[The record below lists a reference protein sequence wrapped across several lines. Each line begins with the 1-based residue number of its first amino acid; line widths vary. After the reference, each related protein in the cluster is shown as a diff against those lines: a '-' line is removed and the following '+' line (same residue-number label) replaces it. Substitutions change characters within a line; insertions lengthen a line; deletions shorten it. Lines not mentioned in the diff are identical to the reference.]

1 MAQRGHGLT
10 QVIRWISYLMALG
23 VTFAVGAAKP
33 YLSSGDYA
41 KYVQRLTCSVD
52 DPDQDDKIRL
62 KKVRYGTSGK
72 GRPLFAHIVEP
83 ANSLNAK
90 ARNVYI
96 LGAQHGD
103 ERNTKIVLDFF
114 VRELATLSNDF
125 RNRRRIIVIPNYNPD
140 GYRRYHRL
148 NASNIDLNRDFPSAD
163 GHEDAPRAPETAAFM
178 KLLEKYPAYS
188 MYNIHQPFRVVLYYP
203 EDESFARPFSLLSDY
218 PLGTGVGYPTPGS
231 LGTYMREK
239 KVPIITVE
247 LARHMK
253 AAVAPYIFEEIR
265 FALYYSAFG
274 CIPKPAQKS
283 RIESYIAE

>member
-1 MAQRGHGLT
+1 MLRRCGCT
-10 QVIRWISYLMALG
+10 QVIGRISCVLALG
-23 VTFAVGAAKP
+23 FTAAVGAAKP
-33 YLSSGDYA
+33 YLSAGDYA
-41 KYVQRLTCSVD
+41 KYVKRLTCSVE
-52 DPDQDDKIRL
+52 DPDHDDKIRV
-62 KKVRYGTSGK
+62 KKYRYGTSEK
-72 GRPLFAHIVEP
+72 GRALLAHIVEP
-83 ANSLNAK
+83 AKPLSDK
-90 ARNVYI
+90 VRNVYI
-96 LGAQHGD
+96 IGAQHGD
-103 ERNTKIVLDFF
+103 ERNTKLVLEYF

-140 GYRRYHRL
+140 GYTRYHRL

-163 GHEDAPRAPETAAFM
+163 GHEDAPRAPETAAYM
-178 KLLEKYPAYS
+178 KLMAKYPPYS

-253 AAVAPYIFEEIR
+253 AAVAPYIYEEIR
-265 FALYYSAFG
+265 LALYYSAFG
-274 CIPKPAQKS
+274 CIPQPAQKS